1 MSFWSDPIGS
11 ISGTLSSPKG
21 IGELALGALAVG
33 TMNPELLGLGG
44 AGADF
49 GIGSLLSGGS
59 GAGAAMS
66 ASDADALSG
75 LTGEF
80 AQGAASTAA
89 PVASGDMAALGTNQV
104 SALGGANPY
113 AGQIENGFS
122 QVGYPTASN
131 VAGSSASATLPSGA
145 PNPLYAEDES
155 QWGAQTA
162 AQGANAQATNT
173 PSMLSKIGSAASSA
187 GNGLM
192 NFVHDHP
199 YMSAAAA
206 LAAYS
211 ALGGTK
217 PNYMPTYQPPSAAS
231 YGLGRTLAAGYQ
243 PYRAA
248 AQGGIMSL
256 SMGGDPG
263 QEYPQSQLSSN
274 VYHAPTQLPTSAN
287 QMVGY
292 EPSNLP
298 MSQAITNSMA
308 SGGMTAAGESSG
320 PLQVYQ
326 APSSSSSLQDL
337 ASQYGISLPSNI
349 TAAQGGIMG
358 LASGGQTLQ
367 QMYSAQ
373 GADSI
378 DPKTGVPY
386 NQEQFSSGP
395 GFLGGIGQS
404 IDGIGQSISNGVSSI
419 GRSLG
424 LASGGDTGYN
434 LGSYSDGGRLLK
446 GPGDGMSDDIPA
458 SIADKQPARLAEGEF
473 VVPSDVVSHLG
484 NGSTDA
490 GAKHLYAMMDKVR
503 KARTG
508 HTRQGKQIDAEKY
521 IPT

>member
-89 PVASGDMAALGTNQV
+89 PVASGDMAALGANQV

-173 PSMLSKIGSAASSA
+173 PSMLSKIGSTASSA
-187 GNGLM
+187 VDTATAWAKANPGL
-192 NFVHDHP
+192 
-199 YMSAAAA
+199 AK
-206 LAAYS
+206 
-211 ALGGTK
+211 ALGGTAGILALIK
-217 PNYMPTYQPPSAAS
+217 SGAMNPNYMPTYQPPSAAS
-231 YGLGRTLAAGYQ
+231 YGLGKTLAAGYQ

-326 APSSSSSLQDL
+326 APSSGTSLQSL

-349 TAAQGGIMG
+349 TAAQGGIM
-358 LASGGQTLQ
+358 
-367 QMYSAQ
+367 
-373 GADSI
+373 
-378 DPKTGVPY
+378 
-386 NQEQFSSGP
+386 
-395 GFLGGIGQS
+395 
-404 IDGIGQSISNGVSSI
+404 
-419 GRSLG
+419 G